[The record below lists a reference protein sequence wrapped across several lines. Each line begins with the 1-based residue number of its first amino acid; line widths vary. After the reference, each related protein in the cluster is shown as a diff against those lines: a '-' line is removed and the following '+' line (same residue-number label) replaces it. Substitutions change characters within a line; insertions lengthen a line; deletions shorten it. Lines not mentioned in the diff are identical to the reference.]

1 MKRVPCVLLASGQ
14 AAPFSNGVTAVGGL
28 EVVASIVELGSGL
41 RLDWSL
47 RNGGRRAVWARRV
60 GVGVPV
66 SPRQVL
72 EHGWQSW
79 SVVRTCDPRDVR
91 PERRHMPGWR
101 RAMYLLDGHGAG
113 HVVAG
118 DHFLVDDS
126 GVTGFLGARH
136 AFGTVVA
143 QPDGPLVAWALLDG
157 VAIRPGESRPLD
169 SVWLAAGDPGALYAE
184 YARHWGEE
192 ASARAKTPAPFAWCS
207 WYRFGSVVTP
217 EDVRRQLRPARAH
230 GLEVIQIDDG
240 WQARVG
246 DWDHCSSTW
255 SDGVAALAE
264 EIRATGMRAGIWTAP
279 FLVAETST
287 VATRHPEWLLRDH
300 RGRPIRAMDHTTL
313 WGGWAVALDTTHPG
327 VLDHLRATYARL
339 VEQGFDVHKLDFLY
353 AGALPGRRH
362 DRSVTRA
369 EALRRGLDA
378 IRSTVGDRAFLL
390 ACGCPVGPAVGVVDG
405 MRVSPDTSFC
415 WERPAEVAGLE
426 EAAPSAANA
435 LRTSLLR
442 SPLHRRLWINDPDC
456 LILRHPL
463 ESRTPGQQRL
473 VVETVAR
480 TGCYTTLSDDLAE
493 YGPADW
499 QLVARLRAR
508 LPGADS
514 PVTLVDPFAAEPVA
528 APASPPQPRSA
539 A

>member
-1 MKRVPCVLLASGQ
+1 MTRVPCVFLASGQ
-14 AAPFSNGVTAVGGL
+14 SAPFATGVTAVGGL
-28 EVVASIVELGSGL
+28 EVVADLVEDGGGL

-60 GVGVPV
+60 GVGVP
-66 SPRQVL
+66 SLPRQVI

-79 SVVRTCDPRDVR
+79 SVVRTCDPLDVR

-118 DHFLVDDS
+118 DQFLVDDA

-136 AFGTVVA
+136 GFGTVVA
-143 QPDGPLVAWALLDG
+143 QPDGGLVAWALLDG

-169 SVWLAAGDPGALYAE
+169 SLWLASGDPGPTYAE
-184 YARHWGEE
+184 YARRWGEE
-192 ASARAKTPAPFAWCS
+192 ASARASTPAPFGWCS
-207 WYRFGSVVTP
+207 WYRFGTTVTP
-217 EDVRRQLRPARAH
+217 EDVRRQLRPARSH
-230 GLEVIQIDDG
+230 GVEVVQIDDG
-240 WQARVG
+240 WQVQIG
-246 DWDHCSSTW
+246 DWDTFSPAW
-255 SDGVAALAE
+255 ADGVAPVAG
-264 EIRATGMRAGIWTAP
+264 EIRAAGLRAGIWTAP
-279 FLVAETST
+279 FLAAETSA

-300 RGRPIRAMDHTTL
+300 RGRPIRAMDHATL

-327 VLDHLRATYARL
+327 VLDHLHATYARL
-339 VEQGFDVHKLDFLY
+339 VDEGFDVHKLDFLY
-353 AGALPGRRH
+353 AGALPGRRR

-378 IRSTVGDRAFLL
+378 VRSGTGDRAFLL
-390 ACGCPVGPAVGVVDG
+390 GCGCPLGPAVGVVDA
-405 MRVSPDTSFC
+405 MRVSPDTSIC
-415 WERPAEVAGLE
+415 WAQPAEVPGLD

-435 LRTSLLR
+435 VRTSLLR
-442 SPLHRRLWINDPDC
+442 APLHRRLWINDPDC

-463 ESRTPGQQRL
+463 ESRTPAQQRL
-473 VVETVAR
+473 IVETVAR

-499 QLVARLRAR
+499 QAVARVRSR
-508 LPGADS
+508 LPGADA
-514 PVTLVDPFAAEPVA
+514 PLALVDPFAAEPAVVPA
-528 APASPPQPRSA
+528 APPRPQSA